1 MQLLGNNIN
10 WTGLNIGNNG
20 NLSTLYLY
28 NYRIAKMTDS
38 DLVTLLN
45 QMASRTGSLPASAS
59 ISDLANPTSTDGAVV
74 AALANLQTVK
84 GTTVV
89 RGG

>member
-1 MQLLGNNIN
+1 
-10 WTGLNIGNNG
+10 
-20 NLSTLYLY
+20 
-28 NYRIAKMTDS
+28 MTDS

-45 QMASRTGSLPASAS
+45 QMASRTGSLPASAT
-59 ISDLANPTSTDGAVV
+59 INDLANPTSTDGAVL

-84 GTTVV
+84 GTTIV